1 MLGQARAA
9 FQPDFPFGR
18 FVDAEA
24 KMRIC
29 SFHSGFS
36 WLIVPPSAMRDDDN
50 FEQSFAKMAVTPDN
64 HILVKMCGRSGG
76 TSARSHYTLFK
87 YVVRICVGM
96 QIVVIYAWR
105 WTTRASR
112 VLFRASA
119 QKSLRHVTHIN
130 VLARCN
136 RGCPM
141 YRVDYMSTF
150 VTRCIS
156 RWNMCRDFHEP
167 FVGCQT
173 DS

>member
-1 MLGQARAA
+1 MLGHVRAA

-96 QIVVIYAWR
+96 QIVIIYAWR
-105 WTTRASR
+105 WTTRAWVPDRQLKVVAPKPLIVRRTSN
-112 VLFRASA
+112 LN
-119 QKSLRHVTHIN
+119 I
-130 VLARCN
+130 
-136 RGCPM
+136 
-141 YRVDYMSTF
+141 MS
-150 VTRCIS
+150 
-156 RWNMCRDFHEP
+156 
-167 FVGCQT
+167 GY
-173 DS
+173 